1 MIFLILIKA
10 IFISI
15 EEIHQNWKILSKLE
29 NYHEFSD
36 TIKESNWL
44 KVNFSNKFHQDFIK
58 VFLIMRYST

>member
-29 NYHEFSD
+29 NYHDFSD
-36 TIKESNWL
+36 TIKECNWL
-44 KVNFSNKFHQDFIK
+44 KVDFSNKFH
-58 VFLIMRYST
+58 